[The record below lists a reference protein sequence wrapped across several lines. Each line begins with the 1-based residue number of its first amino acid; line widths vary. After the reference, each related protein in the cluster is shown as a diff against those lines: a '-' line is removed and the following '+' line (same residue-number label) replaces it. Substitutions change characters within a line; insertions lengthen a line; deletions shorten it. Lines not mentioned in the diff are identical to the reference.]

1 MYAVRE
7 MYETPEVE
15 TAPERYPAREMYGTR
30 KIDTGQEIYTER
42 GVQHRLPVLVREAAR
57 EWMPEEEAIESG
69 GAPSPLGGAP
79 NTDGASNTGGAPNN
93 GEPLD
98 HAESLDH
105 PEPLT
110 DPEDELFLL
119 GERCAEAY
127 MQADALHYQAMRL
140 LAEFD
145 RRSGWQD
152 TGFSSTAEWLAWRI
166 GIRAGSARERVRTA
180 LALES
185 LPLTSEA
192 MRGGEL
198 SFTKVR
204 ALTRVATPENETTLL
219 NFARAGSAANLE
231 RVVRGWKTLDR
242 KSEVTAEQIRHRSR
256 RFSAFVD
263 DDGMVVVRGRLDPEV
278 GALLMRAVEA
288 ASDVLFREEARTSEE
303 AGPELEET
311 KPEQRRADAV
321 GLLAERALAAGFGNG
336 EGSAPIS
343 GTRAERYQVMLH
355 VDADTLNEAGEPGL
369 SELEDGTR
377 VSAET
382 SRRIA
387 CDASV
392 VKIAHVSA
400 ETSQWPLGSAE
411 TSRRVAC
418 DAGVV
423 KIARGPHGQ
432 VVGAGRRTRTVPPT
446 VRRALEARDRG
457 CRFPGCGLRFTEA
470 HHVKHW
476 ADGGESDLRNTVLLC
491 RKHHRAVHEGGV
503 QVCLDVKGQVVF
515 FTPRGKALLGAPPLA
530 PKPLAQ
536 GPLAEGHE
544 SGKPASDGPGTEG
557 QTDRKPMLRSPI
569 AGAPRWKRDRDI
581 PWEVEAQAWEALDSG

>member
-7 MYETPEVE
+7 MY
-15 TAPERYPAREMYGTR
+15 AGRRKDPAR
-30 KIDTGQEIYTER
+30 DIYTER
-42 GVQHRLPVLVREAAR
+42 TVSLRWPRLVREAAQ
-57 EWMPEEEAIESG
+57 EWVPE
-69 GAPSPLGGAP
+69 
-79 NTDGASNTGGAPNN
+79 
-93 GEPLD
+93 GEP
-98 HAESLDH
+98 A
-105 PEPLT
+105 

-119 GERCAEAY
+119 GERCARAY
-127 MQADALHYQAMRL
+127 MQADSLHYQAMRL

-145 RRSGWQD
+145 RLEGWKD
-152 TGFSSTAEWLAWRI
+152 TGFGSTAEWLACRI
-166 GIRAGSARERVRTA
+166 GIKLGSARERLRTA
-180 LALES
+180 LALEA

-192 MRGGEL
+192 MRTGEL

-204 ALTRVATPENETTLL
+204 ALTRVARPETEGTLL
-219 NFARAGSAANLE
+219 DFARAGSAANLE

-288 ASDVLFREEARTSEE
+288 ASDVLFRDDARARNQSEVEEDK
-303 AGPELEET
+303 T

-321 GLLAERALAAGFGNG
+321 GLIAERALAAGFGNG
-336 EGSAPIS
+336 NGNGNGDSDAPIS

-355 VDADTLNEAGEPGL
+355 VDADTLNEEREPGL

-392 VKIAHVSA
+392 VKIV
-400 ETSQWPLGSAE
+400 
-411 TSRRVAC
+411 
-418 DAGVV
+418 
-423 KIARGPHGQ
+423 RGPDGQ
-432 VVGAGRRTRTVPPT
+432 VMGAGRRTRTVSPS

-476 ADGGESDLRNTVLLC
+476 ADGGESDLRNTALLC
-491 RKHHRAVHEGGV
+491 RAHHRVVHEGGV
-503 QVCLDVKGQVVF
+503 RVCLDLKGQVVF
-515 FTPRGKALLGAPPLA
+515 FTPKGKTLLGAPPM
-530 PKPLAQ
+530 PPN
-536 GPLAEGHE
+536 PLAEGPAV
-544 SGKPASDGPGTEG
+544 GKFPELPPT
-557 QTDRKPMLRSPI
+557 PL
-569 AGAPRWKRDRDI
+569 AGAPRWKRDGDI
-581 PWEVEAQAWEALDSG
+581 PWAVEARAWEALDLG